1 MLHLVLIAL
10 LVVVSGAASAEQ
22 WPSRP
27 VRLVVPYP
35 AGGGT
40 DVVARVLAQ
49 RLAAKLGQPFVVENK
64 PGGTGIIAGQAVTR
78 ASPDGYT
85 LLVATPNEVV
95 TNPTM
100 FAEAGYRPQ
109 TDLTPVVLIAWTPF
123 VLAAH
128 PSLHAADL
136 RELVAL
142 ARSERLDYSIPGIGS
157 LHHLI
162 GQHINTVQSLQLVPI
177 PYRGAAPAVSDAVS
191 GHVKLTIAGLPVALP
206 FIRGEQLKPIAVTSR
221 ERSPALP
228 DVPAMAETEE
238 FKDVDFSNWFGLLA
252 PAGTDAQVIDIL
264 SKSTISAVSDPKLR
278 EVLETQAAVPAGVGP
293 DEFGAFIR
301 VEAARYAKVLALSG
315 AK

>member
-1 MLHLVLIAL
+1 MLPRALIAFLVL
-10 LVVVSGAASAEQ
+10 VNGAASAQQ

-40 DVVARVLAQ
+40 DVVARVLAHK
-49 RLAAKLGQPFVVENK
+49 LADKLGQPFIVENK
-64 PGGTGIIAGQAVTR
+64 PGGTGIIAGQTVTR

-85 LLVATPNEVV
+85 FLVATPNEVV

-100 FAEAGYRPQ
+100 FAQAAYRPQ
-109 TDLTPVVLIAWTPF
+109 KDLAPVALIAWTPF

-128 PSLHAADL
+128 PSLRAANL
-136 RELVAL
+136 RELLAL
-142 ARSERLDYSIPGIGS
+142 ARSERLQYSVPGIGS

-162 GQHINTVQSLQLVPI
+162 GEHINAVQSLRLVAI

-191 GHVKLTIAGLPVALP
+191 GHVRLTIAGLPAALP

-221 ERSPALP
+221 ARSPVLP

-264 SKSTISAVSDPKLR
+264 ARSTISALNDARLR
-278 EVLETQAAVPAGVGP
+278 EALETQAAVPAGLGP
-293 DEFGAFIR
+293 DEFDAFIR
-301 VEAARYAKVLALSG
+301 REAARYAKVLALMG
-315 AK
+315 PK

>member
-1 MLHLVLIAL
+1 M
-10 LVVVSGAASAEQ
+10 SGAASAEQ

-49 RLAAKLGQPFVVENK
+49 KLAAKLGQPFVVENK

-85 LLVATPNEVV
+85 VLVATPNEVV

-128 PSLHAADL
+128 PSLHAVNL

-162 GQHINTVQSLQLVPI
+162 GQHINAVQSLQLVPI
-177 PYRGAAPAVSDAVS
+177 P
-191 GHVKLTIAGLPVALP
+191 
-206 FIRGEQLKPIAVTSR
+206 
-221 ERSPALP
+221 
-228 DVPAMAETEE
+228 
-238 FKDVDFSNWFGLLA
+238 
-252 PAGTDAQVIDIL
+252 
-264 SKSTISAVSDPKLR
+264 
-278 EVLETQAAVPAGVGP
+278 
-293 DEFGAFIR
+293 
-301 VEAARYAKVLALSG
+301 
-315 AK
+315 